1 MPPPD
6 SDAAAVAPY
15 HDAGLPMRMAVAIV
29 SGSSTGWPSTKGAAP
44 AAWKPTMAGS
54 LVARPASWYSR

>member
-15 HDAGLPMRMAVAIV
+15 QLAGLPMRMAVATV
-29 SGSSTGWPSTKGAAP
+29 SGFSIGMADDDGRGAGGLEAEH
-44 AAWKPTMAGS
+44 AGQ
-54 LVARPASWYSR
+54 AGRPAGLLNSR